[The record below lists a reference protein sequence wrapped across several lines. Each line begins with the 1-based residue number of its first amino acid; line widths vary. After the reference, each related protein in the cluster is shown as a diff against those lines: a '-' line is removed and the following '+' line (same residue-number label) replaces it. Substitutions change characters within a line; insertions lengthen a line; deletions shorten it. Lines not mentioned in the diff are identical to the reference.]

1 MWIAYIPGVAARQ
14 ATSGST
20 ESDTPGGR
28 ERALPDLAKQDLMII
43 YSDSA
48 EIPVDYN
55 NEDLEDISEIIEI
68 NIGEYYP
75 NFFTHVQRYFLAYEA
90 RVAEQTGRPVVDPP
104 DSMHSVDHLYA
115 YLVTPGER
123 LREKKK
129 HCIPVKVG
137 PQDHLYVFNASR
149 LAAGWEHND
158 FEEINTLAGR
168 MLQGSTFSSSLS
180 SSMMRN
186 YPSVGIRW
194 DLLALFLTEAT
205 RRNEGRAEPS
215 HGRLRAGP
223 LVPTLQDATTISML
237 PPTNLLNVTAS
248 SVYVYT
254 HETTPQDLLGRE
266 HMGPDGTLIVDQ
278 TQSQCIS
285 IGAKASLRT
294 PIFYAGRALCK
305 KAVGGGSALARPKI
319 TLFGGGPRTVFTI
332 YDDFSSSTNVAL
344 IVNSDKGPDQEP
356 LHVTREIDFVDGRV
370 VQYYY

>member
-1 MWIAYIPGVAARQ
+1 MWIAYIPGVASSKQGPSRQ
-14 ATSGST
+14 GS
-20 ESDTPGGR
+20 
-28 ERALPDLAKQDLMII
+28 KQDLMII

-205 RRNEGRAEPS
+205 RRNEGS
-215 HGRLRAGP
+215 

-305 KAVGGGSALARPKI
+305 KSLDPSSPRPKI
-319 TLFGGGPRTVFTI
+319 TLFGGGPKTVFTVH
-332 YDDFSSSTNVAL
+332 DDFTSSTNVAL

-356 LHVTREIDFVDGRV
+356 LHVTREIDFVEGRV